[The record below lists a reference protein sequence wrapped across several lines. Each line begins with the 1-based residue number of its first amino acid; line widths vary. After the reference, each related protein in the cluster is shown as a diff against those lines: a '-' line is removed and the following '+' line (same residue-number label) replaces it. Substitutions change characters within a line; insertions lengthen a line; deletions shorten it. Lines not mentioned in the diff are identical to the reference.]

1 MGEILDK
8 ILALLGLIYL
18 VPAVTL
24 SVVIGLRGEIQVLP
38 AYFATIMGLYVS
50 SGVLCILSIL
60 LKYFKSPR
68 ARPLGIISLYY
79 VVAVFLIH
87 VSSLFAYA
95 PYYTPV
101 GYEMFPLIFLFA
113 PIGLLNT
120 LISIVVII
128 YISIRSKTETH

>member
-1 MGEILDK
+1 MGEVLDK

-79 VVAVFLIH
+79 VVAVFLMH

-95 PYYTPV
+95 PYHSLV
-101 GYEMFPLIFLFA
+101 DYEMFTLLFLFT

-120 LISIVVII
+120 LIAIAIII
-128 YISIRSKTETH
+128 YVSVRSRT

>member
-79 VVAVFLIH
+79 VVAVFLMH

-95 PYYTPV
+95 PYHSLV
-101 GYEMFPLIFLFA
+101 DYEMFTLLFLFT

-120 LISIVVII
+120 LIAIAIII
-128 YISIRSKTETH
+128 YVSVRSRT

>member
-95 PYYTPV
+95 PYHSLV
-101 GYEMFPLIFLFA
+101 DYEMFTLLFLFT

-120 LISIVVII
+120 LIAIAIII
-128 YISIRSKTETH
+128 YVSVRSRT